1 MALTPQKERFCLEYI
16 QDYNQTKAAIRA
28 GYKAKNAAKQGC
40 KLMKD
45 PEVRTRIEELQQET
59 RKRLMINQDHIVLK
73 LMKVADM
80 CMAAVPVEAWNYVT
94 HQMEPTGQYQIDA
107 AGAVKALTKVGEH
120 IGMFRKDDQP
130 SADAGPVFL
139 TGEEEL
145 KA

>member
-1 MALTPQKERFCLEYI
+1 MEYI
-16 QDYNQTKAAIRA
+16 PDYNQTKAAIRA

>member
-1 MALTPQKERFCLEYI
+1 MALSPQKERFCLEYI
-16 QDYNQTKAAIRA
+16 QDYIGTKAAIRA

-40 KLMKD
+40 KLLKD
-45 PEVRTRIEELQQET
+45 PEVRARIKELQEET
-59 RKRLMINQDHIVLK
+59 RERLMINQDHIILK

-80 CMAAVPVEAWNYVT
+80 CMNAVPVEAWNYVT
-94 HQMEPTGQYQIDA
+94 HQMEPTGEYQIDS

>member
-1 MALTPQKERFCLEYI
+1 MALSPQKERFCLEYI
-16 QDYNQTKAAIRA
+16 QDYNATKAAIRA

-45 PEVRTRIEELQQET
+45 PEIRARIKELQEET
-59 RKRLMINQDHIVLK
+59 CKRLMINQDHIILK

-80 CMAAVPVEAWNYVT
+80 CMNAVPVEAWNYVT
-94 HQMEPTGQYQIDA
+94 HQMEPTGEYQIDS

>member
-1 MALTPQKERFCLEYI
+1 MALTPQKDRFCLEYI
-16 QDYNQTKAAIRA
+16 QDYNGTKAAIRA
-28 GYKAKNAAKQGC
+28 GYKAKNAAKQAC
-40 KLMKD
+40 KLLKD
-45 PEVRTRIEELQQET
+45 PEVRARIKELQEET
-59 RKRLMINQDHIVLK
+59 RERLMINQDHIILK

-80 CMAAVPVEAWNYVT
+80 CMNAVPVEAWNYVT
-94 HQMEPTGQYQIDA
+94 HQMEPTGEYQIDS
-107 AGAVKALTKVGEH
+107 AGAVKALVKVGEH

>member
-1 MALTPQKERFCLEYI
+1 MALSPQKERFCLEYI
-16 QDYNQTKAAIRA
+16 NVYEAKKAAIRA

-45 PEVRTRIEELQQET
+45 PEVRARIEELQKET
-59 RKRLMINQDHIVLK
+59 RERLMINQDHVILK

-80 CMAAVPVEAWNYVT
+80 CMAAVPVESWNYIT
-94 HQMEPTGQYQIDA
+94 HQMEPTGYYQIDSG
-107 AGAVKALTKVGEH
+107 GAVKALTKIGEH

-130 SADAGPVFL
+130 TADAGPVFL

-145 KA
+145 KP